1 MCNLYVWLSCSYT
14 NDDLLKVL
22 ELILLVVVGELMED
36 LLAGLGDEVTVVV
49 EAFTANSSGEVKVLL
64 QDCNS
69 VSVNGAE
76 VGIFE

>member
-1 MCNLYVWLSCSYT
+1 MRNLSVWLSCSFT
-14 NDDLLKVL
+14 NNDILKIL
-22 ELILLVVVGELMED
+22 ELILLVVVRELIEN

-49 EAFTANSSGEVKVLL
+49 KAFTANSSGEVKVLL

>member
-1 MCNLYVWLSCSYT
+1 MCVSLCCSLT
-14 NDDLLKVL
+14 NDDLLEVF
-22 ELILLVVVGELMED
+22 ELILFVVVRELIED

>member
-1 MCNLYVWLSCSYT
+1 
-14 NDDLLKVL
+14 
-22 ELILLVVVGELMED
+22 MED
-36 LLAGLGDEVTVVV
+36 LPAGLGDEVTVVV